1 METDLTHELERLRAR
16 VRADRRATSDPL
28 LVFGALVLG
37 FAVAGPFLG
46 GLGAGGRHLGLLVFW
61 PVLTFFALLG
71 LWLGSR
77 RRAARDGVGE
87 GSPSYRA
94 VTAGYVVAQ
103 VVIIV
108 VLIPVLFVGV
118 FLPLV
123 WPAAVLAAIG
133 AWQRNRTLV
142 LLGVVIGVAGG
153 LESLVVLR
161 LGLPPEWAWLQSV
174 VYALAGV
181 ALLTAGLVTRRR
193 ERYSP

>member
-1 METDLTHELERLRAR
+1 MDDLALELERLRAR

-28 LVFGALVLG
+28 LVFGALVVV
-37 FAVAGPFLG
+37 FAVAGPVLG
-46 GLGAGGRHLGLLVFW
+46 GLGAGSRHLSLLVFW
-61 PVLTFFALLG
+61 PVLTFFALLA

-87 GSPSYRA
+87 GSPSYRT
-94 VTAGYVVAQ
+94 VTAGYVVSQ
-103 VVIIV
+103 VVIVV

-123 WPAAVLAAIG
+123 WPGAVLAAIG

-142 LLGVVIGVAGG
+142 LLGVTTAVAGG

-174 VYALAGV
+174 FYAVAGLALV
-181 ALLTAGLVTRRR
+181 VAGLVVRRR
-193 ERYSP
+193 ERSSP